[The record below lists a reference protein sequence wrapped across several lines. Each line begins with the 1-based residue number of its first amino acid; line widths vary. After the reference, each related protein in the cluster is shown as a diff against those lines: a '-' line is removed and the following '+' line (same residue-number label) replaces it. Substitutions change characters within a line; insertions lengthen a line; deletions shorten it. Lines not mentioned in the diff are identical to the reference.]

1 MNKDKFKR
9 ILAIIGIILLVS
21 LPLISILIAIFS
33 KNFGLFMASMFLV
46 VIIPIMIYIFVT
58 VYRRVHRKREDEDEA
73 TSNKED

>member
-1 MNKDKFKR
+1 MNKDKIKR
-9 ILAIIGIILLVS
+9 ILAIIGIIVLVS

-58 VYRRVHRKREDEDEA
+58 VYRRVHHKYDDEDEA
-73 TSNKED
+73 PSNKED